1 MTESVVRTYE
11 VKVSFN
17 VSSANIMKVDFYTIA
32 HSLGKSAK
40 KERVAQV
47 NVKKGGSLLFL
58 TLDKMLTL
66 TKNNLILE
74 KNILLKLKGLS
85 LAL

>member
-1 MTESVVRTYE
+1 MTESDVRTYE

-47 NVKKGGSLLFL
+47 NVKKRGSLLFL
-58 TLDKMLTL
+58 TLDTMLTL

>member
-1 MTESVVRTYE
+1 
-11 VKVSFN
+11 
-17 VSSANIMKVDFYTIA
+17 MKVDFYTIA